1 RLKDGDAR
9 DFDATYLEKLA
20 QEEAFQAATMLLKQ
34 LETKLERRIPQ
45 AEIGYIT
52 MQVLGA
58 KLSVDHHYIMADT
71 ALDLAYKARK
81 LIEHVSRQ
89 VQMLLNQSPHL
100 LNDLVAHLKTTM
112 YRMKKNMDITNPLLD
127 DIQRDYPDLFTILQE
142 AVEAVFPTIT
152 FPADEIGYL
161 VLHFGAVLFDKP
173 FTKPVNALV
182 VCASGIGTAKILAS
196 QLQQQFPEI
205 TT

>member
-1 RLKDGDAR
+1 HMPINKNAN
-9 DFDATYLEKLA
+9 
-20 QEEAFQAATMLLKQ
+20 LLK
-34 LETKLERRIPQ
+34 
-45 AEIGYIT
+45 
-52 MQVLGA
+52 
-58 KLSVDHHYIMADT
+58 
-71 ALDLAYKARK
+71 
-81 LIEHVSRQ
+81 
-89 VQMLLNQSPHL
+89 
-100 LNDLVAHLKTTM
+100 DLVAHLKPSK
-112 YRMKKNMDITNPLLD
+112 YRMKKNMDIYNPLLD
-127 DIQRDYPDLFTILQE
+127 DIQRDYPYLFTILQE

-205 TT
+205 TTI